1 MFSRNLTAGSKTF
14 TVTNGNSKSIQTRSG
29 ITTFVNTKQV
39 NRNSQAYRNYLVRQA
54 KVFTGKASKAKNAS
68 KGDRI
73 RQLIHTYLSLAYE
86 MGPSLERKI
95 FRKYILLIMHSID
108 KIAGSSTNFE
118 RYSQLYEEAE
128 ILTGTVDIKDQD
140 DSSKIVLNILA
151 DAFRINP
158 STSKKLNRLL
168 NF

>member
-1 MFSRNLTAGSKTF
+1 MFNKKPTTGSKTE
-14 TVTNGNSKSIQTRSG
+14 TVTGNNRKSNKVTIINQGRG
-29 ITTFVNTKQV
+29 ILV
-39 NRNSQAYRNYLVRQA
+39 NRNSQAYRNYLVKKSKA
-54 KVFTGKASKAKNAS
+54 FTGKASKAKNAS

-140 DSSKIVLNILA
+140 VSSKIVLNILA
-151 DAFRINP
+151 DAFRINS

>member
-1 MFSRNLTAGSKTF
+1 MLSRNPTAGSTT
-14 TVTNGNSKSIQTRSG
+14 TVNNKRNNQSKVVIKNNQGHG
-29 ITTFVNTKQV
+29 ILV
-39 NRNSQAYRNYLVRQA
+39 NRNSQAYRNYLVKQA
-54 KVFTGKASKAKNAS
+54 KVFTGEASKAKNAS

-95 FRKYILLIMHSID
+95 FRKYILLIMYSID

-128 ILTGTVDIKDQD
+128 ILTGTVDIKVQD
-140 DSSKIVLNILA
+140 VSSKIVLNILA

>member
-1 MFSRNLTAGSKTF
+1 MSTRKTPTVST
-14 TVTNGNSKSIQTRSG
+14 TVTVNNNRNSSKVPIINQRRG
-29 ITTFVNTKQV
+29 ILV
-39 NRNSQAYRNYLVRQA
+39 NRNSQAYRNYLVEQA

-95 FRKYILLIMHSID
+95 FRKYILLIMYSID

-128 ILTGTVDIKDQD
+128 SLTGIVDITDQYK
-140 DSSKIVLNILA
+140 STKIIL
-151 DAFRINP
+151 DILGSAFRIDS
-158 STSKKLNRLL
+158 STSKKLNILL

>member
-1 MFSRNLTAGSKTF
+1 MSNRNLTAGST
-14 TVTNGNSKSIQTRSG
+14 TITGTNGNSNKVIIRNNTGHG
-29 ITTFVNTKQV
+29 IMV
-39 NRNSQAYRNYLVRQA
+39 NRNSQAYINYLARQA

-95 FRKYILLIMHSID
+95 FRKYILLIMYSID

-128 ILTGTVDIKDQD
+128 RLTGTVDIKVQD
-140 DSSKIVLNILA
+140 KYSKIVLDILGS
-151 DAFRINP
+151 AFRIDS
-158 STSKKLNRLL
+158 STSKKLNILL

>member
-1 MFSRNLTAGSKTF
+1 MHNKGNRI
-14 TVTNGNSKSIQTRSG
+14 NSKPIGKRQSQPGTIVRPQQRV
-29 ITTFVNTKQV
+29 IP
-39 NRNSQAYRNYLVRQA
+39 SQAYRNYLVKKSNA
-54 KVFTGKASKAKNAS
+54 FTGKASKAKNAS

-118 RYSQLYEEAE
+118 SYSQLYEEAE
-128 ILTGTVDIKDQD
+128 ILTGTVDIKVQD
-140 DSSKIVLNILA
+140 VSSKIVLDILGS
-151 DAFRINP
+151 AFRIDS

>member
-1 MFSRNLTAGSKTF
+1 MFSKKPTTGSN
-14 TVTNGNSKSIQTRSG
+14 TVTSNNKNSNKVPIRNNQGRG
-29 ITTFVNTKQV
+29 ILV
-39 NRNSQAYRNYLVRQA
+39 NRNSQAYRNYLVKKSKA
-54 KVFTGKASKAKNAS
+54 FTGKASKAKNAS

-128 ILTGTVDIKDQD
+128 ILTGTVDIKVQD
-140 DSSKIVLNILA
+140 VSSKIVLDILGS
-151 DAFRINP
+151 AFRIDS

>member
-1 MFSRNLTAGSKTF
+1 MFSKKPTTGSN
-14 TVTNGNSKSIQTRSG
+14 TVTSNNKNSNKVTIINQGRG
-29 ITTFVNTKQV
+29 ILV
-39 NRNSQAYRNYLVRQA
+39 NRNSQAYRNYLV
-54 KVFTGKASKAKNAS
+54 KKSNVFTGKASKAKNAS
-68 KGDRI
+68 KSDRI

-95 FRKYILLIMHSID
+95 FRKYILLIMYSID

-128 ILTGTVDIKDQD
+128 ILTGTVDIKVQD
-140 DSSKIVLNILA
+140 VSSKIVLNILA

>member
-1 MFSRNLTAGSKTF
+1 MFNKKPTTGSKTE
-14 TVTNGNSKSIQTRSG
+14 TVTGGNNKNSNKVTIINQGRG
-29 ITTFVNTKQV
+29 ILV
-39 NRNSQAYRNYLVRQA
+39 NRNSQAYRNYLVKKSRA
-54 KVFTGKASKAKNAS
+54 FTGKASKAKNAS

-140 DSSKIVLNILA
+140 VSSKIVLNILA
-151 DAFRINP
+151 DAFRINS

>member
-1 MFSRNLTAGSKTF
+1 MYTRKPYAGST
-14 TVTNGNSKSIQTRSG
+14 TVTGNNRNSNKVIIRNNRLG
-29 ITTFVNTKQV
+29 ILV
-39 NRNSQAYRNYLVRQA
+39 NRNSQAYRNYLVRKSKA
-54 KVFTGKASKAKNAS
+54 FTGEASKAKNAS

-73 RQLIHTYLSLAYE
+73 RQLVITYLSLAYE
-86 MGPSLERKI
+86 MGPDLERKI

-128 ILTGTVDIKDQD
+128 SLTGIVDITDQYK
-140 DSSKIVLNILA
+140 STKIIL
-151 DAFRINP
+151 DILGSAFRIDS
-158 STSKKLNRLL
+158 STSKKLNSLL

>member
-1 MFSRNLTAGSKTF
+1 MFSKKSTRGSN
-14 TVTNGNSKSIQTRSG
+14 TVTGNNKNSNKVTIINQGRG
-29 ITTFVNTKQV
+29 ILV
-39 NRNSQAYRNYLVRQA
+39 NRNSQAYRNYLVKKSNA
-54 KVFTGKASKAKNAS
+54 FTGKASKAKNAS

-95 FRKYILLIMHSID
+95 FRKYILLIMYSID

-140 DSSKIVLNILA
+140 VSSKIVLNILA
-151 DAFRINP
+151 DAFRINS
-158 STSKKLNRLL
+158 STSKKLYRLL

>member
-1 MFSRNLTAGSKTF
+1 MSTRKTPTVST
-14 TVTNGNSKSIQTRSG
+14 TVTVNNNRNSSKVPIINQRRG
-29 ITTFVNTKQV
+29 ILV
-39 NRNSQAYRNYLVRQA
+39 NRNSQAYRNYLVKQA

-95 FRKYILLIMHSID
+95 FRKYILLIMYSID

-128 ILTGTVDIKDQD
+128 RLTGTVDIKVQD
-140 DSSKIVLNILA
+140 KYSKIVLDILGS
-151 DAFRINP
+151 AFRIDS
-158 STSKKLNRLL
+158 STSKKLNILL

>member
-1 MFSRNLTAGSKTF
+1 MFNRNLTTGSKTE
-14 TVTNGNSKSIQTRSG
+14 TVTGNSIRNSSKVTIINQGRG
-29 ITTFVNTKQV
+29 ILV
-39 NRNSQAYRNYLVRQA
+39 NRNSQAYRNYLVKKSKA
-54 KVFTGKASKAKNAS
+54 FTGEASKAKNAS

-95 FRKYILLIMHSID
+95 FRKYILLIMYSID

-128 ILTGTVDIKDQD
+128 ILTGTVDIKVQD
-140 DSSKIVLNILA
+140 VSSKIVLNILA

>member
-1 MFSRNLTAGSKTF
+1 MFSKKSTRGSN
-14 TVTNGNSKSIQTRSG
+14 TVTGNNKNSNKVTIRNNRRG
-29 ITTFVNTKQV
+29 ILV
-39 NRNSQAYRNYLVRQA
+39 NRNSQAYRNYLVKKSKA
-54 KVFTGKASKAKNAS
+54 FTGKASKAKNAS

-140 DSSKIVLNILA
+140 VSSKIVLNILA
-151 DAFRINP
+151 DAFRINS

>member
-1 MFSRNLTAGSKTF
+1 MFSRKTPKGST
-14 TVTNGNSKSIQTRSG
+14 TVTDNNIRNSSKVTIINNQSHG
-29 ITTFVNTKQV
+29 ILV
-39 NRNSQAYRNYLVRQA
+39 NRNSQAYRNYLVKKSKA
-54 KVFTGKASKAKNAS
+54 FTGEASKAKNAS

-95 FRKYILLIMHSID
+95 FRKYILLIMYSID

-128 ILTGTVDIKDQD
+128 RLTGTVDIKVQD
-140 DSSKIVLNILA
+140 KSSKIVLDILGS
-151 DAFRINP
+151 AFRIDS
-158 STSKKLNRLL
+158 STSKKLNILL

>member
-1 MFSRNLTAGSKTF
+1 MFTRKTPTVSTT
-14 TVTNGNSKSIQTRSG
+14 TVTGTKRKSNQVIIKNNQGHG
-29 ITTFVNTKQV
+29 ILV
-39 NRNSQAYRNYLVRQA
+39 NRNSQAYRNYLVKQA
-54 KVFTGKASKAKNAS
+54 KVFTGEASKAKNAS

-95 FRKYILLIMHSID
+95 FRKYILLIMYSID

-128 ILTGTVDIKDQD
+128 RLTGTVDIKVQD
-140 DSSKIVLNILA
+140 KSSKIVLDILGS
-151 DAFRINP
+151 AFRIDS
-158 STSKKLNRLL
+158 STSKKLNILL

>member
-1 MFSRNLTAGSKTF
+1 MLSRNLTTGSKT
-14 TVTNGNSKSIQTRSG
+14 VTGNNNKNSSKVTIINQGRG
-29 ITTFVNTKQV
+29 ILV
-39 NRNSQAYRNYLVRQA
+39 NRNSQAYRNYLVKKSRA
-54 KVFTGKASKAKNAS
+54 FTGKASKAKNAS

-140 DSSKIVLNILA
+140 VSSKIVLNILA
-151 DAFRINP
+151 DAFRINS

>member
-1 MFSRNLTAGSKTF
+1 MSTRKTPTVST
-14 TVTNGNSKSIQTRSG
+14 TVTVNNNRNSSKVPIINQRRG
-29 ITTFVNTKQV
+29 ILV
-39 NRNSQAYRNYLVRQA
+39 NRNSQAYRNYLVEQA

-95 FRKYILLIMHSID
+95 FRKYILLIMYSID

-128 ILTGTVDIKDQD
+128 RLTGTVDIKVQD
-140 DSSKIVLNILA
+140 KYSKIVLDILGS
-151 DAFRINP
+151 AFRIDS
-158 STSKKLNRLL
+158 STSKKLNILL

>member
-1 MFSRNLTAGSKTF
+1 MFNKKPTTGSKTE
-14 TVTNGNSKSIQTRSG
+14 TVTGNNRKSNKVTIINQGRG
-29 ITTFVNTKQV
+29 ILV
-39 NRNSQAYRNYLVRQA
+39 NRNSQAYRNYLVKKSKA
-54 KVFTGKASKAKNAS
+54 FTGKASKAKNAS

-95 FRKYILLIMHSID
+95 FRKYILLIMYSID

-151 DAFRINP
+151 DAFRINS
-158 STSKKLNRLL
+158 STSKKLYRLL

>member
-1 MFSRNLTAGSKTF
+1 MYTRKPYAGST
-14 TVTNGNSKSIQTRSG
+14 TVTGNNRNSNKVIIRNNRLG
-29 ITTFVNTKQV
+29 ILV
-39 NRNSQAYRNYLVRQA
+39 NRNSQAYRNYLVRKSKA
-54 KVFTGKASKAKNAS
+54 FTGEASKAKNAS

-73 RQLIHTYLSLAYE
+73 RQLVITYLSLAYE
-86 MGPSLERKI
+86 MGPDLERKI

-128 ILTGTVDIKDQD
+128 SLTGIVDITDQYK
-140 DSSKIVLNILA
+140 STKIIL
-151 DAFRINP
+151 DILGSAFRIDS
-158 STSKKLNRLL
+158 STSKKLTSLL

>member
-1 MFSRNLTAGSKTF
+1 MFSIKPSTGST
-14 TVTNGNSKSIQTRSG
+14 TVTGNNRNSNKVIIRNNHGRG
-29 ITTFVNTKQV
+29 IMV
-39 NRNSQAYRNYLVRQA
+39 NRNSQAYRNYLVKKSKA
-54 KVFTGKASKAKNAS
+54 FTGKSMVAKNAS

-73 RQLIHTYLSLAYE
+73 RQLVNTYLSLAYE
-86 MGPSLERKI
+86 MGPDLERKI

-128 ILTGTVDIKDQD
+128 SLTGTVDITDQYK
-140 DSSKIVLNILA
+140 SAKIILDILA
-151 DAFRINP
+151 NAFRIDS
-158 STSKKLNRLL
+158 STSKKLTSLL

>member
-1 MFSRNLTAGSKTF
+1 MISKKSTRGSN
-14 TVTNGNSKSIQTRSG
+14 TVTGNNKNSNKVTIINQGRG
-29 ITTFVNTKQV
+29 ILV
-39 NRNSQAYRNYLVRQA
+39 NRNSQAYRNYLVKKSNA
-54 KVFTGKASKAKNAS
+54 FTGKASKAKNAS

-73 RQLIHTYLSLAYE
+73 RQLVHTYLSLAYE
-86 MGPSLERKI
+86 MGPDLERKI

-128 ILTGTVDIKDQD
+128 SLTGIVDITNQYK
-140 DSSKIVLNILA
+140 STKIIL
-151 DAFRINP
+151 DILENAFRIDS
-158 STSKKLNRLL
+158 STSKKLISLL

>member
-1 MFSRNLTAGSKTF
+1 MFTRKTPTVST
-14 TVTNGNSKSIQTRSG
+14 TVTVNNNRNSSKVPIINQRRG
-29 ITTFVNTKQV
+29 ILV
-39 NRNSQAYRNYLVRQA
+39 NRNSQAYRNYLVEQA

-95 FRKYILLIMHSID
+95 FRKYILLIMYSID

-128 ILTGTVDIKDQD
+128 RLTGTVDIKVQD
-140 DSSKIVLNILA
+140 KYSKIVLDILGS
-151 DAFRINP
+151 AFRIDS
-158 STSKKLNRLL
+158 STSKKLNILL

>member
-1 MFSRNLTAGSKTF
+1 MSSIAQQRKRI
-14 TVTNGNSKSIQTRSG
+14 NSKPIVKRQSQP
-29 ITTFVNTKQV
+29 NTIIRPKQ
-39 NRNSQAYRNYLVRQA
+39 RAIPTHAYRNHIVKKSNA
-54 KVFTGKASKAKNAS
+54 FTGKASKAKNAS

-73 RQLIHTYLSLAYE
+73 RQLVHTYLSLAYE
-86 MGPSLERKI
+86 MGPDLERKI

-128 ILTGTVDIKDQD
+128 SLTGIVDIKVQD
-140 DSSKIVLNILA
+140 VSSKIVLDILGS
-151 DAFRINP
+151 AFRIDS

>member
-1 MFSRNLTAGSKTF
+1 MFNKKPTTGSKTE
-14 TVTNGNSKSIQTRSG
+14 TVTGNNRKSNKVTIINQGRG
-29 ITTFVNTKQV
+29 ILV
-39 NRNSQAYRNYLVRQA
+39 NRNSQAYRNYLVKKSKA
-54 KVFTGKASKAKNAS
+54 FTGKASKAKNAS

-151 DAFRINP
+151 DAFRINS
-158 STSKKLNRLL
+158 STSKKLYRLL

>member
-1 MFSRNLTAGSKTF
+1 MFSKKSTRGSN
-14 TVTNGNSKSIQTRSG
+14 TVTGNNKNSNKVTIINQGRG
-29 ITTFVNTKQV
+29 ILV
-39 NRNSQAYRNYLVRQA
+39 NRNSQAYRNYLVKKSKA
-54 KVFTGKASKAKNAS
+54 FTGKASKAKNAS

-73 RQLIHTYLSLAYE
+73 RQLVHTYLSLAYE
-86 MGPSLERKI
+86 MGPDLERKI

-128 ILTGTVDIKDQD
+128 SLTGIVDIKVQD
-140 DSSKIVLNILA
+140 VSSKIVLDILGS
-151 DAFRINP
+151 AFRIDS

>member
-1 MFSRNLTAGSKTF
+1 MFSKKSTRGSN
-14 TVTNGNSKSIQTRSG
+14 TVTGNNKNSNKVTIINQGRG
-29 ITTFVNTKQV
+29 ILV
-39 NRNSQAYRNYLVRQA
+39 NRNSQAYRNYLVKKSNA
-54 KVFTGKASKAKNAS
+54 FTGKASKAKNAS

-73 RQLIHTYLSLAYE
+73 RQLVHTYLSLAYE
-86 MGPSLERKI
+86 MGPDLKRKI

-128 ILTGTVDIKDQD
+128 SLTGIVDITNQYK
-140 DSSKIVLNILA
+140 STKIIL
-151 DAFRINP
+151 DILENAFRIDS
-158 STSKKLNRLL
+158 STSKKLISLL

>member
-1 MFSRNLTAGSKTF
+1 MFSKKSTRGSN
-14 TVTNGNSKSIQTRSG
+14 TVTGNNKNSNKVTIINQGRG
-29 ITTFVNTKQV
+29 ILV
-39 NRNSQAYRNYLVRQA
+39 NRNSQAYRNYLVKKSNA
-54 KVFTGKASKAKNAS
+54 FTGKASKAKNAS

-73 RQLIHTYLSLAYE
+73 RQLVHTYLSLAYE
-86 MGPSLERKI
+86 MGPDLERKI

-128 ILTGTVDIKDQD
+128 SLTGIVDITNQYK
-140 DSSKIVLNILA
+140 STKIIL
-151 DAFRINP
+151 DILENAFRIDS
-158 STSKKLNRLL
+158 STSKKLISLL

>member
-1 MFSRNLTAGSKTF
+1 MFSRKPYTGSTAVTVNNKRNNQSK
-14 TVTNGNSKSIQTRSG
+14 VVIINNQNHG
-29 ITTFVNTKQV
+29 ILV
-39 NRNSQAYRNYLVRQA
+39 NRNSQAYRNYLVRKSKA
-54 KVFTGKASKAKNAS
+54 FTGEASKAKNAS

-73 RQLIHTYLSLAYE
+73 RQLVITYLSLAYE
-86 MGPSLERKI
+86 MGPDLERKI

-128 ILTGTVDIKDQD
+128 SLTGIVDITDQYK
-140 DSSKIVLNILA
+140 STKIIL
-151 DAFRINP
+151 DILENAFRIDS
-158 STSKKLNRLL
+158 STSKKLTSLL

>member
-1 MFSRNLTAGSKTF
+1 MFSIKPYTGSTAV
-14 TVTNGNSKSIQTRSG
+14 TVTNGNSNKVIIRNNQNHG
-29 ITTFVNTKQV
+29 ILV
-39 NRNSQAYRNYLVRQA
+39 NRNSQVYKNYLARKSKA
-54 KVFTGKASKAKNAS
+54 FTGEASKAKNAS

-73 RQLIHTYLSLAYE
+73 RQLVITYLSLAYE
-86 MGPSLERKI
+86 MGPDLERKI

-128 ILTGTVDIKDQD
+128 SLTGIVDITDQYK
-140 DSSKIVLNILA
+140 STKIIL
-151 DAFRINP
+151 DILENAFRIDS
-158 STSKKLNRLL
+158 STSKKLTSLL

>member
-1 MFSRNLTAGSKTF
+1 MFSKKSTRGSTTT
-14 TVTNGNSKSIQTRSG
+14 TVTGNNKNSNKVTIINQGRG
-29 ITTFVNTKQV
+29 ILV
-39 NRNSQAYRNYLVRQA
+39 NRNSQAYRNYLVKKSKA
-54 KVFTGKASKAKNAS
+54 FTGKASKAKNAS

-118 RYSQLYEEAE
+118 SYSQLYEEAE
-128 ILTGTVDIKDQD
+128 ILTGTVDIKVQD
-140 DSSKIVLNILA
+140 VSSKIVLDILGS
-151 DAFRINP
+151 AFRIDS

>member
-1 MFSRNLTAGSKTF
+1 MISKKSTRGSNTDTGNNKKSNK
-14 TVTNGNSKSIQTRSG
+14 VTIINQGRG
-29 ITTFVNTKQV
+29 ILV
-39 NRNSQAYRNYLVRQA
+39 NRNSQSYRNYLVKKSNA
-54 KVFTGKASKAKNAS
+54 FTGKASKAKNAS

-95 FRKYILLIMHSID
+95 FRKYILLIMYSID

-140 DSSKIVLNILA
+140 VSSKIVLDILA
-151 DAFRINP
+151 DAFRINS